1 MQQTRVMGDS
11 YKRLV
16 MEFQD
21 HLQENT
27 KMNLTSTGHK
37 GVDGIRLA
45 QSRITWRGYVNTDPV
60 RAGNFLTR

>member
-16 MEFQD
+16 MKSQD
-21 HLQENT
+21 HLEENT
-27 KMNLTSTGHK
+27 KMNLISIGHK
-37 GVDGIRLA
+37 AFDGIHLA
-45 QSRITWRGYVNTDPV
+45 QSRVTWRGSVNTDPI